1 MTHPKSATL
10 YCKRLEAKL
19 TLVALCTS
27 AKDFALVLQLEF
39 GLEAEKEKARRRKR
53 KHLTEAE
60 ELRAFAFEDD
70 E

>member
-1 MTHPKSATL
+1 MRA
-10 YCKRLEAKL
+10 CEAF
-19 TLVALCTS
+19 CM
-27 AKDFALVLQLEF
+27 QLEF
-39 GLEAEKEKARRRKR
+39 GLDAEKERRRARRR

>member
-1 MTHPKSATL
+1 M
-10 YCKRLEAKL
+10 
-19 TLVALCTS
+19 
-27 AKDFALVLQLEF
+27 D
-39 GLEAEKEKARRRKR
+39 AEKERARVRHR

>member
-1 MTHPKSATL
+1 MTWDENAVTIFNVTL
-10 YCKRLEAKL
+10 Y
-19 TLVALCTS
+19 
-27 AKDFALVLQLEF
+27 LQLEF
-39 GLEAEKEKARRRKR
+39 GLDAEKERRRARRR